1 MSTLIYVIS
10 GYLGSGKTTLI
21 NNILESAPP
30 DLRIMVLVN
39 EFGNVSVDCK
49 LIKADPLNVV
59 DLSGGCVCCGMF
71 TELMASLRFALD
83 TLRADII
90 LIEGTGLAIPREI
103 ARQALTPVFEGRIEF
118 GGIITVVDA
127 GSLLSEESP
136 ILWRQIEE
144 ANAIVVNKIDLIDS
158 KSLMEARSRL
168 QSVTPSTCVVF
179 ETSFGKVEYDEIFS
193 RRYDA
198 GRMNSRSD
206 KPLSGKLD
214 STAGFAAVCFVRNSP
229 VLEEALLQLYQKHRH
244 KIVRSKGFIV
254 TEKGGLELQLS
265 RAGFEVKAVEKTIRR
280 TELVLIVR
288 EEYKEFIE
296 REFEKV
302 LETKISLTASTTHA
316 TK

>member
-21 NNILESAPP
+21 NSILASAPQN
-30 DLRIMVLVN
+30 LRIMVLVN
-39 EFGNVSVDCK
+39 EFGNISIDRQ
-49 LIKADPLNVV
+49 LIKADPLNIV

-136 ILWRQIEE
+136 MLRKQLEE
-144 ANAIVVNKIDLIDS
+144 ANVVVLNKIDLIDS
-158 KSLMEARSRL
+158 NLLAKARSRL
-168 QSVTPSTCVVF
+168 RSVAPSAEVVL
-179 ETSFGKVEYDEIFS
+179 ETSFGRVEYGEIFS

-198 GRMNSRSD
+198 SKVNSKD
-206 KPLSGKLD
+206 HKPPSGKLD
-214 STAGFAAVCFVRNSP
+214 TTAGFAAVSFVRHSP
-229 VLEEALLQLYQKHRH
+229 MLKEALLQLCQKHRD
-244 KIVRSKGFIV
+244 KIVRSKGFIA
-254 TEKGGLELQLS
+254 TEEGIVELQLS
-265 RAGFEVKAVEKTIRR
+265 RSGIEVKDVQKPIQR

-288 EEYKEFIE
+288 EEDKEFIE
-296 REFEKV
+296 KEFRKV
-302 LETKISLTASTTHA
+302 LDNKA
-316 TK
+316 T